1 MCVAGLDA
9 NEGLERPANAVS
21 VQRPFR
27 LDKNFY
33 YTNATDD
40 NVMNFKVSFNTDS
53 TKIGINVAP
62 LLFFLLSLVD
72 CGAMI
77 WPKAGNFV

>member
-1 MCVAGLDA
+1 MMYGNALSSPGLTPPKDFK
-9 NEGLERPANAVS
+9 RPANAVS

-27 LDKNFY
+27 LDKNIY

-62 LLFFLLSLVD
+62 LLFFLLSSVD
-72 CGAMI
+72 GGAMI
-77 WPKAGNFV
+77 